1 MSKTTGSAFLAQAV
15 EGYGLSHVF
24 LVPYAFAEALAH
36 MEDSNVCRVSAHSEL
51 AAVYMADG
59 YARASRRPGLVFA
72 QAVGAANAAAGLREP
87 YLASSPVILF
97 TGGTH
102 PHTRYRHLYQEIE
115 DFPMFDAVTKSNVR
129 MECVER
135 LPDLLRQAFRVATTG
150 SPGPVHV
157 EVPGR
162 FGEAM
167 EGEADLSPYFEK
179 MFGQYPP
186 YRPEPEPGVVR
197 EAVRTIAAARRPII
211 VAGGGVISSGAA
223 SDLVEFAEALSIPVA
238 VSLNGKEAIRDS
250 HPLCLGAAGTYGR
263 WSVNQAL
270 AEADLVVWVGSRAG
284 GHVSDNWQ
292 APRPGTAAIQ
302 LDIDAAEIGRNYPV
316 GVGLLGDAKATLQRL
331 IGEVKATPEVGSRP
345 GQHEWLL
352 RTQALLAEW
361 RAEAEAHAGPDD
373 AIPIRPEYLC
383 KEISEALAADAV
395 VVTDTGHSAIW
406 GAQMINLTQP
416 AQRYIRCAGTLGWGF
431 PGAMGVKCALPERQ
445 VVALIGDGGFYYHMA
460 EMETAARMGINVV
473 VVVNNNSCMSQTREG
488 FDAAYGGCQ
497 RGRAHE
503 MWRYGQVD
511 FAAVAEMMGCVGIRV
526 EEPAE
531 LRPALAR
538 ALAAERP
545 TVINVV
551 SDMFALPP
559 GPWRKS

>member
-15 EGYGLSHVF
+15 EGYGLTHVF
-24 LVPYAFAEALAH
+24 MVPYAFTEALAN
-36 MEDSNVCRVSAHSEL
+36 MEDRNVCRVSAHSEA

-59 YARASRRPGLVFA
+59 YARASKRPGLVFV
-72 QAVGAANAAAGLREP
+72 QAVGATNAAAGLREP
-87 YLASSPVILF
+87 YLACSPVILF
-97 TGGTH
+97 TGG
-102 PHTRYRHLYQEIE
+102 PHADTRYRHLYQEIE
-115 DFPMFDAVTKSNVR
+115 DFPMFEPVTKSNVR
-129 MECVER
+129 MENMQR
-135 LPDLLRQAFRVATTG
+135 LPDLLRQAFRTATTG
-150 SPGPVHV
+150 APGPVHV

-162 FGEAM
+162 FAEAM
-167 EGEADLSPYFEK
+167 EGEAGRDLYVEK
-179 MFGQYPP
+179 VFGQYPP
-186 YRPEPEPGVVR
+186 YRPEPEPGAVR
-197 EAVRTIAAARRPII
+197 EAVRTLLAAQRPII
-211 VAGGGVISSGAA
+211 IAGGGVVSSGAA
-223 SDLVEFAEALSIPVA
+223 SDLVEFAEALSVPVA
-238 VSLNGKEAIRDS
+238 VSLNGKEAICDS
-250 HPLCLGAAGTYGR
+250 HHLCLGAAGTYGR

-302 LDIDAAEIGRNYPV
+302 IDIDAAEIGRNYPL
-316 GVGLLGDAKATLQRL
+316 GVGLLGDAKATLRRL
-331 IGEVKATPEVGSRP
+331 IAEVKATPDAHSRS
-345 GQHEWLL
+345 GQHEWLR

-361 RAEAEAHAGPDD
+361 RAEIEPHASPD
-373 AIPIRPEYLC
+373 AVPIRPEYLC
-383 KEISEALAADAV
+383 KEISETLASDAV

-445 VVALIGDGGFYYHMA
+445 VVALTGDGGFYYHMA

-488 FDAAYGGCQ
+488 FDAAYGGSQ
-497 RGRAHE
+497 RGRAHQ
-503 MWRYGQVD
+503 MWCYGRVD

-526 EEPAE
+526 EDPAE

-538 ALAAERP
+538 ALTAGRP
-545 TVINVV
+545 TVVDVV
-551 SDMFALPP
+551 GDMLALPP

>member
-15 EGYGLSHVF
+15 EGYGLTHVF
-24 LVPYAFAEALAH
+24 MVPYAFTEALAK
-36 MEDSNVCRVSAHSEL
+36 MEDRNVCRVSAHSEA

-97 TGGTH
+97 TGG
-102 PHTRYRHLYQEIE
+102 PHGDTRYRHLYQEIE
-115 DFPMFDAVTKSNVR
+115 DFPMFEPVTKSNVR
-129 MECVER
+129 MENVQR
-135 LPDLLRQAFRVATTG
+135 LPDLLRQAFRTATTG

-167 EGEADLSPYFEK
+167 EGEADLDLYLEK
-179 MFGQYPP
+179 VFGQYPP
-186 YRPEPEPGVVR
+186 YRPEPEQGAVR
-197 EAVRTIAAARRPII
+197 EAVRTLLAAQRPII
-211 VAGGGVISSGAA
+211 IAGGGVVSSGAA

-292 APRPGTAAIQ
+292 APRAGTAAIQ
-302 LDIDAAEIGRNYPV
+302 IDIDAAEIGRNYPV
-316 GVGLLGDAKATLQRL
+316 GVGLLGDAKATLRRL
-331 IGEVKATPEVGSRP
+331 IAELKATPEAGSRP
-345 GQHEWLL
+345 EQQEWLR

-361 RAEAEAHAGPDD
+361 RGESEAHAAPD
-373 AIPIRPEYLC
+373 AVPIRPEYLC
-383 KEISEALAADAV
+383 KEISETLAADAV

-488 FDAAYGGCQ
+488 FDAAYGGSQ
-497 RGRAHE
+497 RGRAHQ
-503 MWRYGQVD
+503 MWCYGRVD
-511 FAAVAEMMGCVGIRV
+511 FAAAAEMMGCVGIRV
-526 EEPAE
+526 EDPAE

-538 ALAAERP
+538 ALTAGRP
-545 TVINVV
+545 TVVDVV
-551 SDMFALPP
+551 GDMFALPP